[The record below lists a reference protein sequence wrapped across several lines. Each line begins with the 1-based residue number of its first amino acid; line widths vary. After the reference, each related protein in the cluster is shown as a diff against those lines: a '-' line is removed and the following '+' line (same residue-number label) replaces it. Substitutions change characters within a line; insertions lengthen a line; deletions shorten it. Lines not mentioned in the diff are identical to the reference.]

1 MLRKKVK
8 IALVIFAALVLA
20 TVGGAIHLATGLQ
33 SEGRS
38 PKLTVIEGE
47 PSVLKDIRIEGG
59 YIATT
64 PDYEGWNAYEPKR
77 VGYRVDYELDYEDAF
92 SSQVSYGHYDGGTYV
107 DDVIVMGDM
116 QFAYPSTELEHYLLP
131 GDAVVGHYHEEIFS
145 NEKDFG
151 EGYIE
156 DYMTFAPEDRFLG
169 QKVTDEDGKYDV
181 IYGLPEYSNVFAKV
195 SVLDE
200 AVYFVMDMGYG
211 RGTYD
216 PWTGQPGCSCKGF
229 GAPSG
234 EAEPY
239 NGELEPFWNPEVHPT
254 VKGGL
259 YVYSE
264 SSMRCVVPLDNVDN
278 YDCIEL
284 YACQEAN
291 KIFILGAQGDTL
303 VAHIYDAGTEEMTEI
318 ILWEECEKPM
328 NVVYRFC
335 VNGELG
341 SLYVADV
348 KGEERI
354 FVFSLGEE
362 PEVLW
367 TRTLDASDQMHGNR
381 GDIFDCNG
389 LSACIVDDRLYVGC
403 GEEVN
408 GGQLLHLWVV
418 EDEETIFR
426 GVVSMENEYAYAT
439 HDLPELRFEVV
450 GSDVEYPIPTAT
462 GLFLVP
468 KQE

>member
-1 MLRKKVK
+1 MLRRKVK
-8 IALVIFAALVLA
+8 IALVVFAVLVIA
-20 TVGGAIHLATGLQ
+20 TVGGAIHLVTGLQ
-33 SEGRS
+33 SEGNS

-64 PDYEGWNAYEPKR
+64 SDYGGWHAYEPKR

-92 SSQVSYGHYDGGTYV
+92 SSRVSYGHYDGGKYV
-107 DDVIVMGDM
+107 EDVIVMGDM
-116 QFAYPSTELEHYLLP
+116 QFAYPSTELERYLLP
-131 GDAVVGHYHEEIFS
+131 GDAVVGHYHIEIFS

-169 QKVTDEDGKYDV
+169 EKRTDGDETYDV
-181 IYGLPEYSNVFAKV
+181 IYGLGGGATKFTNAE
-195 SVLDE
+195 VLNE
-200 AVYFVMDMGYG
+200 SLYFVMDTGYLWG
-211 RGTYD
+211 IYD
-216 PWTGQPGCSCKGF
+216 PWCGQPGCSCKGF

-259 YVYSE
+259 YAYSE
-264 SSMRCVVPLDNVDN
+264 GSMRCVVPLDNVGDYN
-278 YDCIEL
+278 CIEL

-291 KIFILGAQGDTL
+291 KIFILGVQGDTL
-303 VAHIYDAGTEEMTEI
+303 VAHIYDAGTEEMTEM
-318 ILWEECEKPM
+318 ILWDECEKPM
-328 NVVYRFC
+328 NVVYHFST
-335 VNGELG
+335 NGTLG
-341 SLYVADV
+341 ALYVGNT
-348 KGEERI
+348 KSEERI
-354 FVFSLGEE
+354 LVFDLEDKSEL
-362 PEVLW
+362 LW
-367 TRTLDASDQMHGNR
+367 ARILDDSDQMNGNR
-381 GDIFDCNG
+381 GIYDCNG

-418 EDEETIFR
+418 EGEETIFR
-426 GVVSMENEYAYAT
+426 GVVSVESDYAYAAY
-439 HDLPELRFEVV
+439 DLPELRFEVV
-450 GSDVEYPIPTAT
+450 GCDVEYPIPTAT